1 MSFLYVDIIELRIFN
16 VMKNLVLLLVQFFIS
31 ILLFAQVPLN
41 VDIVFSSDPLCY
53 GDSTGTANAN
63 AIGGVQPY
71 NYQWDDPNN
80 STTANVTDLPSG
92 TWTVVVT
99 DDAGN
104 TASDAVVLQDPDEIE
119 IVMSAIDAS
128 CASCD
133 GEASANATG
142 GTGTFNY
149 EWDNGQNGQTIAN
162 LCPEWYTVTV
172 TDQNMCQE
180 MDSVE
185 VVSSGAGG
193 FTIELTATPSDCDL
207 NTGTAEVEMVG
218 GDAPFTFQWDD
229 PNNQTTQLAENL
241 AAGTYTVV
249 VTDSNGCEVSG
260 SINVNSLDGPNVTVL
275 TSSVLCNGGSSG
287 SAFADVD
294 GGTAPYTYQW
304 DDVNNQ
310 TTQEAENLVA
320 GVYEVVVTDSN
331 GCETIAY
338 GEVTEPTA
346 ITLNVTVTNSTC
358 NEADGSATANANG
371 GTGNYTYQWDINA
384 LNQTTATATDLAAG
398 NYEVVV
404 TDENG
409 CVESATASVNDTG
422 APNITVIKDDVACFG
437 DCDGSAT
444 VNVNNGTGPYTY
456 QWNDPDNQTTASIV
470 DLCADSY
477 SVVVTDANDCSA
489 SANINVQQ
497 PDEIDVSISLVGISI
512 AASNNDADGYQWIDC
527 DLNEP
532 IQGADE
538 SAYTPTENGSY
549 AVIITEENCSDTSAC
564 FEINNVGLEEYNAS
578 PQVNVYPN
586 PNNGVFYLD
595 DIVEKTDF
603 TVLDVQGKV
612 VLTDQA
618 NIGKTKVD
626 FSKLGRGIYY
636 IKINTQTLKV
646 LKH

>member
-1 MSFLYVDIIELRIFN
+1 
-16 VMKNLVLLLVQFFIS
+16 MKNLVLLLVQFFIS
-31 ILLFAQVPLN
+31 ILLFAQAPLN

-99 DDAGN
+99 DGAGN

-133 GEASANATG
+133 GEASATASG
-142 GTGTFNY
+142 GTGAFNY
-149 EWDNGQNGQTIAN
+149 IWNNGQNGQTIVD
-162 LCPEWYTVTV
+162 LCPGWYTVTV
-172 TDQNMCQE
+172 TDQNMCQSI
-180 MDSVE
+180 DSVE
-185 VVSSGAGG
+185 VVSSGSGG
-193 FTIELTATPSDCDL
+193 FTIELTATPTDCDL
-207 NTGTAEVEMVG
+207 NTGTAEVQMVG

-249 VTDSNGCEVSG
+249 VIDSNGCEVSG
-260 SINVNSLDGPNVTVL
+260 SVNVNSADSPNVTVL

-320 GVYEVVVTDSN
+320 GIYEVVVTDSN
-331 GCETIAY
+331 GCVTIAS
-338 GEVTEPTA
+338 GEVTEPAA
-346 ITLNVTVTNSTC
+346 ITLNTTVTSSTC
-358 NEADGSATANANG
+358 NEADGSVTVNANG
-371 GTGNYTYQWDINA
+371 GAGNYTYLWDDNA
-384 LNQTTATATDLAAG
+384 LNQTTATALNLAAG

-409 CVESATASVNDTG
+409 CSESTIASVSDAG
-422 APNITVIKDDVACFG
+422 APNITVLKEDVTCFG
-437 DCDGSAT
+437 ACDGNAT

-456 QWNDPDNQTTASIV
+456 QWNDPDNQTTTSIV

-489 SANINVQQ
+489 SANISVIE
-497 PDEIDVSISLVGISI
+497 PDEIDVTISLVGASI
-512 AASNNDADGYQWIDC
+512 AASNIEADGYQWMNC
-527 DLNEP
+527 ALNEP
-532 IQGADE
+532 IQDAIE
-538 SAYTPTENGSY
+538 SSYTPVENGSY
-549 AVIITEENCSDTSAC
+549 AVIITEGTCSETSIC
-564 FEINNVGLEEYNAS
+564 YDIQNVGLKEHETSTQA
-578 PQVNVYPN
+578 NVYPN
-586 PNNGVFYLD
+586 PNNGVFYID
-595 DIVEKTDF
+595 NVNEKTNF
-603 TVLDVQGKV
+603 QVLDIQGKV
-612 VLTDQA
+612 VFSDQA
-618 NIGKTKVD
+618 NVGKTKVD
-626 FSKLGRGIYY
+626 LSKLGGGIYY
-636 IKINTQTLKV
+636 IKINTQTVKT